1 MSAVIDIRSHR
12 SRQGRPAPDVQPS
25 TDELVAELA
34 NAVGRDRHVG
44 DEPAGDG
51 IGATTRPAFV
61 DVPVVGTP
69 DGPRRLISIQPDH
82 RGGAN
87 DLFAVGEG
95 DARRRPV
102 LIAAVS
108 IVLAMVLAVFAGL
121 AGATATADADLE
133 IAGST
138 TLQSGESLWEVADEI
153 TPAGQ
158 DIRPNLQAIMA
169 VNEFESAA
177 LPAGTLVLLPVV
189 D

>member
-12 SRQGRPAPDVQPS
+12 SRQGRPAPDVRPS

-34 NAVGRDRHVG
+34 TAVGSDHNVG
-44 DEPAGDG
+44 DEGARQRN
-51 IGATTRPAFV
+51 GATRLNFV